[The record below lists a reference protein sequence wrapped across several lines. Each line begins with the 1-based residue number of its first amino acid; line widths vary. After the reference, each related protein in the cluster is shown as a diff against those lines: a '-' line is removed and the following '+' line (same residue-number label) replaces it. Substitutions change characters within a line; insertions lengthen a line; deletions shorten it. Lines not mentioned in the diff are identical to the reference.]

1 MGQAYRLLSDECEEI
16 LVYMV
21 KQPKMG
27 DFQQMRMPISS
38 TQGDTQVPNTVLW
51 FYIDTLWGHVQ
62 QEAERLSAINGIAM
76 QKYPFDETDVGNVEE
91 QVARVQRVIEHETS
105 TVLCVVLVCHESGC
119 AEHVE
124 KGIAAVSTAA
134 HQQTIKVLKHG
145 IGEDSKLESADAIS
159 RNVLTHEH
167 AVMDMRVL
175 QILEK
180 GAVVCEQVFEL
191 QQVRFGKWG
200 KPTAWPEFC
209 RSDGSAAEQPDVR
222 LLPFEAGGVW
232 IWLGEW
238 KVQGGD
244 DTDAEGWQYMN
255 TVARGKAL
263 PQVGWANKHSAM
275 AGLRRRKH
283 WCFRQRLA
291 TTDGY
296 KLESA
301 DWTFVRDFQAVVRK
315 LTWLTTESMSKN
327 VSWSEQRTVELQM
340 EAHEAVKSVLM
351 SEDGS
356 QERDR
361 GSDEIA
367 TWLAERLST
376 GTPEVAWKT
385 LLIIGGLID
394 RTPTIPDSFR
404 SILRMRTADA
414 IRAAMT
420 MPPTTPTA
428 RTVARMST
436 ECHRRFEQVQLPSQ
450 ANCAEADLLR
460 VYKMLQR
467 LQNDPLRWELTKREQ
482 EFMWSARREP
492 LLSSSPR
499 MLSVVLLAVP
509 NWESDANDAHA
520 LLDVWQRLSPSEAI
534 QLLDC
539 RFWRCAQQQLG
550 SAAGAPTSKPCA
562 DPARVFAPFRTYAV
576 QCLEEL
582 DDTLLCSYLLQLALV
597 LRTEDLNKSSLAAF
611 LLRRAL
617 AAPFTV
623 GHSFYWSVRAEMAA
637 CLTAA
642 AQKEGASMIE
652 QYSVFLRLGLL
663 LRTYLDLSGEH
674 RDELLAEELLV
685 DSLRNLVKI
694 GKATGAGAASVSSD
708 LMDELE
714 RIDCTLPEHGV
725 RLPIDAQKHVSG
737 VVATKCRV
745 MSSATKPLMLHFKKF
760 GAADANQT
768 VGLMFKDG
776 DDLRQ
781 DALCLQIFGLMKRL
795 WGEAGLDVPLTVYK
809 ATDLGAEV
817 GMLELVTGAETLSAI
832 SVSQR
837 VKGQSNVAAVLDI
850 KKMALWLESE
860 CQSVGV
866 CLEDAR
872 ENFLRSSAGYC
883 VATYVLGIGDRHNDN
898 IMMKKDGH
906 LVHIDFGYILGKNP
920 VIPTPFGF
928 TIERYNSE
936 VFAFLPDFGYIIG
949 GEDFQ
954 SSANFARFQEL
965 CCECYLVVRQHAHLF
980 INLFSLLLPAGL
992 YQEEELAVMR
1002 QRLNLEE
1009 EDEVAATIFRALIVD
1024 SLGSLSTKFNWAI
1037 HTAKHVGL

>member
-1 MGQAYRLLSDECEEI
+1 MH
-16 LVYMV
+16 MV

-38 TQGDTQVPNTVLW
+38 THGDTQVPNTVLW

-76 QKYPFDETDVGNVEE
+76 QQYPFDESDVASVEE
-91 QVARVQRVIEHETS
+91 QVAKVQRAVERETS
-105 TVLCVVLVCHESGC
+105 TVLCVVLVCHDSGC
-119 AEHVE
+119 AEHVNM
-124 KGIAAVSTAA
+124 GISAVSTAA
-134 HQQTIKVLKHG
+134 HKQAIKVVKHG
-145 IGEDSKLESADAIS
+145 IGKDKLESADAIS
-159 RNVLTHEH
+159 REVLKLEH
-167 AVMDMRVL
+167 SVMDMRVL

-200 KPTAWPEFC
+200 KPTGWPEFC

-222 LLPFEAGGVW
+222 VLPFEPGGVW

-238 KVQGGD
+238 KIQGSD
-244 DTDAEGWQYMN
+244 DTDAEGWQYLN
-255 TVARGKAL
+255 NVARGKAL
-263 PQVGWANKHSAM
+263 PQEGWARKQNAM

-283 WCFRQRLA
+283 WCFRQRLQ
-291 TTDGY
+291 TTDSY

-315 LTWLTTESMSKN
+315 LTLMTTESTNKN
-327 VSWSEQRTVELQM
+327 ASWSDQRTVELQL
-340 EAHEAVKSVLM
+340 EAQEVVRSILVT
-351 SEDGS
+351 EDGA
-356 QERDR
+356 QERGR
-361 GSDEIA
+361 GSDEVA

-376 GTPEVAWKT
+376 GTLEVARRT
-385 LLIIGGLID
+385 LLIIDGLID

-404 SILRMRTADA
+404 SILRMRTA
-414 IRAAMT
+414 AAVRGAMA
-420 MPPTTPTA
+420 MPPTTPMA
-428 RTVARMST
+428 RTVARAAT
-436 ECHRRFEQVQLPSQ
+436 ECHRRFQQVQLPSQ
-450 ANCAEADLLR
+450 TNCAEADLLR

-482 EFMWSARREP
+482 EFMWNARHKR
-492 LLSSSPR
+492 LLTSSPR

-509 NWESDANDAHA
+509 NWDADADDAHA
-520 LLDVWQRLSPSEAI
+520 LLDVWQRLTPAEAI
-534 QLLDC
+534 QLLDG

-550 SAAGAPTSKPCA
+550 SAGGAPTPKACA
-562 DPARVFAPFRTYAV
+562 DPARVFAPFRAYAV

-582 DDTLLCSYLLQLALV
+582 DDMLLCSYLLQLALV
-597 LRTEDLNKSSLAAF
+597 LRTEDLSDSALAAY

-617 AAPFTV
+617 AKPFTV

-642 AQKEGASMIE
+642 AQEDGANIVE
-652 QYSVFLRLGLL
+652 QYAVFLRLGLL

-674 RDELLAEELLV
+674 REELLAEELLV

-694 GKATGAGAASVSSD
+694 GKATGAGAASASSD

-714 RIDCTLPEHGV
+714 RIDCTLPEIGV

-737 VVATKCRV
+737 VVAAKCRV
-745 MSSATKPLMLHFKKF
+745 MSSATKPLMLNFKKF
-760 GAADANQT
+760 GATDANQT

-781 DALCLQIFGLMKRL
+781 DSLCLQIFGLMKRL
-795 WGEAGLDVPLTVYK
+795 WDEAGLDVPLTVYK

-850 KKMALWLESE
+850 KKMALW
-860 CQSVGV
+860 
-866 CLEDAR
+866 
-872 ENFLRSSAGYC
+872 
-883 VATYVLGIGDRHNDN
+883 
-898 IMMKKDGH
+898 
-906 LVHIDFGYILGKNP
+906 
-920 VIPTPFGF
+920 
-928 TIERYNSE
+928 
-936 VFAFLPDFGYIIG
+936 
-949 GEDFQ
+949 
-954 SSANFARFQEL
+954 
-965 CCECYLVVRQHAHLF
+965 
-980 INLFSLLLPAGL
+980 
-992 YQEEELAVMR
+992 
-1002 QRLNLEE
+1002 
-1009 EDEVAATIFRALIVD
+1009 
-1024 SLGSLSTKFNWAI
+1024 
-1037 HTAKHVGL
+1037 